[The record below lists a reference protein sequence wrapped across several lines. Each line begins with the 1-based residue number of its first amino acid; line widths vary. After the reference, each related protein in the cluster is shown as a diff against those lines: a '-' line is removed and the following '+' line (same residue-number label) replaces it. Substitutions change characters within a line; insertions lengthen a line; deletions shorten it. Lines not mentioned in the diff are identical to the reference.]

1 MIFRK
6 AQKNDVET
14 VLSLYKAVI
23 GMTFCTWNES
33 YPGKEEITEDLSAGT
48 LYVLED
54 NRELFGAVSIVPE
67 NELNDFDCWT
77 IKENAREF
85 ARVVIR
91 QDHQR
96 KGLSVHLI
104 EGVIQKLQKQNAAA
118 IHIAAAKENIP
129 ALKLYQRMGFTF
141 CGEAELYG
149 QHFFLCEKV
158 MLLSASASPALAK
171 VTKSIQSSV
180 DQ

>member
-6 AQKNDVET
+6 AQKNDAET

-85 ARVVIR
+85 ARVVISP
-91 QDHQR
+91 DHQQ
-96 KGLSVHLI
+96 KGLSVLLI
-104 EGVIQKLQKQNAAA
+104 EGIIKKLRRRNVAA
-118 IHIAAAKENIP
+118 IHIAVAKENLP
-129 ALKLYQRMGFTF
+129 AQRLYQKMGFTF

-149 QHFFLCEKV
+149 HNFFLCEKA
-158 MLLSASASPALAK
+158 MSLSLYASPDAA
-171 VTKSIQSSV
+171 
-180 DQ
+180 